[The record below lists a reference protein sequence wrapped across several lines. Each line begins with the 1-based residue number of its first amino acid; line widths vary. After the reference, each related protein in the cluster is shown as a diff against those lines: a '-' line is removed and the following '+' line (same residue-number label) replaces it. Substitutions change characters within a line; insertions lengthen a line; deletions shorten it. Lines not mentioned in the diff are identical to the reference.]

1 MRVLHVTPYFAP
13 AFRYGGPPR
22 SVLGLC
28 HGLQRAGVDVEVVTT
43 AANGST
49 DLPSSPPDGSEY
61 EGIAVHYTPVAFPR
75 RLFGGRLRG
84 PLSSALA
91 DADLCHIH
99 GIWNVP
105 EWTASRLARTRRVP
119 YVISPRG
126 MLQPGALRHGLWR
139 KRAAFRLFERATLA
153 GAEFLHATS
162 SAEAA
167 ILQSLNLTVPIV
179 NLANGVDVV
188 AASRAAPDFR
198 LRLGIGRD
206 AFVVLF
212 LGRIHP
218 IKRLD
223 LVADAFAALR
233 ARHSAAHLVL
243 AGPDERGHLAE
254 IMTRLTAHAGF
265 VHATDAVSEHDKW
278 SLLRD
283 VDALVLCSDSES
295 FGLVVVEAMAAAVP
309 VVVTRTCP
317 WDEVE
322 THGCGFS
329 VEQSVAAIA
338 AALREL
344 AADRALAAG
353 MGARGAAFV
362 RDRYSWDAIG
372 RQMAARYFDVLGRRR
387 DDRVA

>member
-28 HGLQRAGVDVEVVTT
+28 QGLQRAGVHVDVVTT
-43 AANGST
+43 AANGAT
-49 DLPSSPPDGSEY
+49 DLPSSPPEGSEY
-61 EGIAVHYTPVAFPR
+61 EGIAVHYAPVAFPR
-75 RLFGGRLRG
+75 RFFGARLRG

-91 DADLCHIH
+91 GADLCHIH

-105 EWTASRLARTRRVP
+105 EWTASRLARARTVP

-126 MLQPGALRHGLWR
+126 MLQPAALRQGRWR
-139 KRAAFRLFERATLA
+139 KRVAFRLFERATLA

-162 SAEAA
+162 NAEAA
-167 ILQSLNLTVPIV
+167 ILQTLNPTGPIV
-179 NLANGVDVV
+179 VVPNGVDAA
-188 AASRAAPDFR
+188 AASGATPELRA
-198 LRLGIGRD
+198 RLGIARD

-223 LVADAFAALR
+223 LLAGAFAALR
-233 ARHSAAHLVL
+233 ASWPAAHLVL
-243 AGPDERGHLAE
+243 AGPDEGGHLAE
-254 IMTRLTAHAGF
+254 IMSRLTAHAGF
-265 VHATDAVSEHDKW
+265 VHALDAVNEREKW
-278 SLLRD
+278 ALLRD
-283 VDALVLCSDSES
+283 ADALVLCSDSES
-295 FGLVVVEAMAAAVP
+295 FGLVVVEAMAAGVP

-317 WDEVE
+317 WHEVE
-322 THGCGFS
+322 AHGCGFY
-329 VEQSVAAIA
+329 VEQSAAGIA
-338 AALREL
+338 QALREL
-344 AADRALAAG
+344 AGNRFLAAG
-353 MGARGAAFV
+353 MGARGAALV

-372 RQMAARYFDVLGRRR
+372 RQMAAHYSNVLGRTR